1 MPQYVLEHLIA
12 EANYSVVEASV
23 PTRYDSA
30 ETLII
35 VPSGGQVNALGV
47 QLASSRKGLAMSN
60 LLTYQ
65 YQEGIASIVMD
76 DGKVNAMSL
85 SMITELNDALDR
97 AANDQAVVLL
107 SGRSGVFSAGFDLKV
122 LRADGDAARTMVQA
136 GFKLSERLFSYPNPV
151 VIACNGH
158 AIAMGIFL
166 VLAADY
172 RFGAQGAYKFGA
184 NEVAIGLTM
193 PHFAIEICRQ
203 RLAPAH
209 FNRALITSEIYAP
222 EPAVTAG
229 LLDEV
234 VAASDLLVNAQR
246 KASQFRDLNRA
257 AFIAT
262 KARVRAAASKAVRQA
277 IEQDENTASVRH

>member
-1 MPQYVLEHLIA
+1 M
-12 EANYSVVEASV
+12 
-23 PTRYDSA
+23 TA

-35 VPSGGQVNALGV
+35 VPSGGQAHVLDV
-47 QLASSRKGLAMSN
+47 HVASIRKVLAMSN

-65 YQEGIASIVMD
+65 YQEGIASIVLD

-85 SMITELNDALDR
+85 AMITELNGALDR
-97 AANDQAVVLL
+97 AAADEAVVVL

-122 LRADGDAARTMVQA
+122 LRADGDAARTMIHA
-136 GFKLSERLFSYPNPV
+136 GFKLSERLLSYPNPV

-172 RFGAQGAYKFGA
+172 RFGAQGEYKFGA

-222 EPAVTAG
+222 EQAVTAG
-229 LLDEV
+229 FLDEV
-234 VAASDLLVNAQR
+234 VPASALLASAHS

-262 KARVRAAASKAVRQA
+262 KARVRAVASNAVRQA
-277 IEQDENTASVRH
+277 IEQDANGAAVRN